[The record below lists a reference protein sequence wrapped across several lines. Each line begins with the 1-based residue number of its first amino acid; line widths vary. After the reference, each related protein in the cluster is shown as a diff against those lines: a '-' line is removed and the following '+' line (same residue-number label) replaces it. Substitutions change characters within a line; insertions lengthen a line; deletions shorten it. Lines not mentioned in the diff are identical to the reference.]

1 MTQAIVE
8 QRSGADAYTK
18 ILSSVVKQSHWVIGG
33 KIVFLFASL
42 GTNVLLAKILGPASL
57 GRYLLGLSVIDI
69 VSVFSVAG
77 FDKGMVRFIAILEM
91 SKSGESRNL
100 FIKNGIF
107 VFSASVVLAAV
118 LYQFSPILANGVFH
132 SPEMVSV
139 LRTVCF
145 LLPFVALLRFF
156 DGTLV
161 GLKRADLT
169 SNVSN
174 ILIPTSF
181 LLMLCLI
188 YLGSGSI
195 YDCIE
200 ARIAVYALV
209 CLGVTSYLLKNL
221 RKDTVRNALQQVSSG
236 RFLAFST
243 PLMFTGLIYVLLA
256 KMDLVM
262 VAYFVAEEQV
272 GIFAVGVRVAML
284 IIVGVDVL
292 VPIIRPYLSELS
304 EGGDFATIEALIKPL
319 TKWLIFSGLAIFGII
334 SILRLEILSIFG
346 TGFQSGGTVLVL
358 LGIGYL
364 GNVLSGPNGQ
374 LLVMSG
380 KQKWEVANT
389 IVLVSL
395 NFALN
400 VTLIPRMG
408 INGAAIATALSTILV
423 NLVRLVEVYALW
435 GIHPY
440 SWKCLKSIGA
450 VAVGCLASYVTR
462 VAAVSAGLDPA
473 SIVVITVGVFFAVL
487 FPCVWFLGVD
497 PEDRILVGFLPAK
510 R

>member
-209 CLGVTSYLLKNL
+209 CLGVT
-221 RKDTVRNALQQVSSG
+221 V
-236 RFLAFST
+236 
-243 PLMFTGLIYVLLA
+243 
-256 KMDLVM
+256 
-262 VAYFVAEEQV
+262 
-272 GIFAVGVRVAML
+272 
-284 IIVGVDVL
+284 
-292 VPIIRPYLSELS
+292 
-304 EGGDFATIEALIKPL
+304 
-319 TKWLIFSGLAIFGII
+319 I
-334 SILRLEILSIFG
+334 S
-346 TGFQSGGTVLVL
+346 
-358 LGIGYL
+358 
-364 GNVLSGPNGQ
+364 
-374 LLVMSG
+374 
-380 KQKWEVANT
+380 
-389 IVLVSL
+389 
-395 NFALN
+395 
-400 VTLIPRMG
+400 
-408 INGAAIATALSTILV
+408 
-423 NLVRLVEVYALW
+423 
-435 GIHPY
+435 
-440 SWKCLKSIGA
+440 
-450 VAVGCLASYVTR
+450 
-462 VAAVSAGLDPA
+462 
-473 SIVVITVGVFFAVL
+473 
-487 FPCVWFLGVD
+487 
-497 PEDRILVGFLPAK
+497 
-510 R
+510 